1 VSLEE
6 NESTVDDRYE
16 HWIAFITSSS
26 ENM

>member
-6 NESTVDDRYE
+6 NEGTVDDRYE